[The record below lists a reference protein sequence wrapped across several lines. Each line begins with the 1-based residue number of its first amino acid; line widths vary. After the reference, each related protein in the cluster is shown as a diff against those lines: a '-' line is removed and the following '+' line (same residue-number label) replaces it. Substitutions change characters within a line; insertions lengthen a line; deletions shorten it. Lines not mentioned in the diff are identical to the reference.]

1 MQGGICVRGE
11 QLSVGWHRWLIR
23 RHSSVGEWGSSPCAT
38 SCALGGSDSR
48 VRNSHCGSLYYRAE
62 LGLFCL
68 SSIYLALEAC
78 PEFSNFV
85 CVDV

>member
-1 MQGGICVRGE
+1 MPVETSSAWDGIAG
-11 QLSVGWHRWLIR
+11 SPR
-23 RHSSVGEWGSSPCAT
+23 RHSFAGERKSSLRAT
-38 SCALGGSDSR
+38 SCALSGSDSR

-78 PEFSNFV
+78 PDFSNFV

>member
-1 MQGGICVRGE
+1 MQGRILGMA
-11 QLSVGWHRWLIR
+11 WLA
-23 RHSSVGEWGSSPCAT
+23 VPAGTGGSSPCAT
-38 SCALGGSDSR
+38 SCALSGSDSW

-85 CVDV
+85 CVCVCVIY